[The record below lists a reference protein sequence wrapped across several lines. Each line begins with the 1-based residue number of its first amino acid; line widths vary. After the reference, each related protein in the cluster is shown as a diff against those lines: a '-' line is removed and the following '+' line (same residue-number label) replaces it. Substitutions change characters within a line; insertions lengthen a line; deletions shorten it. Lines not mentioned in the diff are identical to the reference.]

1 MLIIKGGGL
10 CGNRCGIWVCCF
22 IGIGKCVCNL
32 GYYGNLLVVC
42 FLGKCEIKLKVKF
55 LKKGVLYRLIK
66 KNEKKKFKVFFEICF

>member
-42 FLGKCEIKLKVKF
+42 FLGKCEIKLKV
-55 LKKGVLYRLIK
+55 IW
-66 KNEKKKFKVFFEICF
+66 NCCN